1 MAGAPNAGARKPL
14 PRHAAN
20 DVSEPM
26 EKKVKAAEGL
36 RERKRRQTRER
47 IAQAAMTLFLKQG
60 FESTTVDQI
69 AEAADVS
76 KRGFFDY
83 FPTKEDVVAAW
94 QDEFA
99 QMLLAEV
106 AARPAREPLAKVV
119 EEALV
124 STILAAINPQ
134 TLAIGKLI
142 HNTPALSARDH
153 LKYAKL
159 EQKLAEAL
167 AERPKGK
174 FDPLRVRLLAMSVI
188 GALRIAGQTWNLDQ
202 LASKSPAHVRKL
214 AKSLWSTL
222 GELGAEGKGK

>member
-1 MAGAPNAGARKPL
+1 MPAT
-14 PRHAAN
+14 
-20 DVSEPM
+20 D
-26 EKKVKAAEGL
+26 KKISKTPEGL

-47 IAQAAMTLFLKQG
+47 ISQAAMTLFLEQG
-60 FESTTVDQI
+60 FEATTIDQI

-99 QMLLAEV
+99 QSLLTAVAE
-106 AARPAREPLAKVV
+106 RPAREPMAKVV
-119 EEALV
+119 EEALISAIV
-124 STILAAINPQ
+124 AAINPQ

-142 HNTPALSARDH
+142 HGTPALRARDH

-159 EQKLAEAL
+159 EQKLIEAL
-167 AERPKGK
+167 TARNKGK
-174 FDPLRVRLLAMSVI
+174 GDQLRIRLLAMSTI
-188 GALRIAGQTWNLDQ
+188 GALRIAGQTWDPDKFM
-202 LASKSPAHVRKL
+202 SKSPAHIRKI
-214 AKSLWSTL
+214 ARTLWSTL

>member
-1 MAGAPNAGARKPL
+1 MRGL
-14 PRHAAN
+14 
-20 DVSEPM
+20 
-26 EKKVKAAEGL
+26 EKKITKTTEGL

-47 IAQAAMTLFLKQG
+47 ISQAAMTLFLEQG
-60 FESTTVDQI
+60 FEATTIDQI

-99 QMLLAEV
+99 HALLKAVAE
-106 AARPAREPLAKVV
+106 RPAKEPLANVAV
-119 EEALV
+119 EALI
-124 STILAAINPQ
+124 STIIDAVNPQ

-142 HNTPALSARDH
+142 GNTPALRARDH

-167 AERPKGK
+167 AARAKGK
-174 FDPLRVRLLAMSVI
+174 PDQLRIRLLAMSTI
-188 GALRIAGQTWNLDQ
+188 GALRVAGQTWNPDQ
-202 LASKSPAHVRKL
+202 LMTKSPAHIRKI
-214 AKSLWSTL
+214 AKTLWSTL
-222 GELGAEGKGK
+222 SELGAEGKGK

>member
-1 MAGAPNAGARKPL
+1 
-14 PRHAAN
+14 
-20 DVSEPM
+20 M
-26 EKKVKAAEGL
+26 EKKVSKAAEGL

-60 FESTTVDQI
+60 FEATTVDQI

-83 FPTKEDVVAAW
+83 FPTKEDVVTAW

-106 AARPAREPLAKVV
+106 AARPAKEPLARVA
-119 EEALV
+119 EEALI
-124 STILAAINPQ
+124 STIVNAINPQ
-134 TLAIGKLI
+134 TLAIGRLI
-142 HNTPALSARDH
+142 GNTPALRTRDH

-167 AERPKGK
+167 AARAKGK
-174 FDPLRVRLLAMSVI
+174 PDQLKIRLLAMSTI
-188 GALRIAGQTWNLDQ
+188 GALRVAGQTWNPDQ
-202 LASKSPAHVRKL
+202 LMTKSPAYIRKI
-214 AKSLWSTL
+214 AKTLWSTL